1 VPHGAA
7 EAGMNIHSIMNLVQ
21 DFGLAATAIGVVM
34 GYFEYLR
41 QGRQRRAEKY
51 FELVREFAKFDE
63 ILDLLRTDSPR
74 LKKLRPW
81 QRERFLGFYE
91 DLALLIHSELIQEHL
106 AFYTFG
112 YWLDRVWESK
122 HFWSNAKNKED
133 GYWFLL
139 RQLHFRMKQRE
150 AGFHAFL
157 QRYDGGESYA
167 RVRRTFR
174 F

>member
-1 VPHGAA
+1 MG
-7 EAGMNIHSIMNLVQ
+7 IQFIVQ
-21 DFGLAATAIGVVM
+21 LLQDVGVAATAVGLLM
-34 GYFEYLR
+34 GYLEYLR

-63 ILDLLRTDSPR
+63 VLDLLRTDSPR
-74 LKKLRPW
+74 LRKLKPW

-91 DLALLIHSELIQEHL
+91 DLALLIHSGLIQEHL

-112 YWLDRVWESK
+112 YWLEKAWNSK
-122 HFWSNAKNKED
+122 NFWQDPRNRED

-150 AGFHAFL
+150 AGFLAFI
-157 QRYDGGESYA
+157 REHNRAESYG